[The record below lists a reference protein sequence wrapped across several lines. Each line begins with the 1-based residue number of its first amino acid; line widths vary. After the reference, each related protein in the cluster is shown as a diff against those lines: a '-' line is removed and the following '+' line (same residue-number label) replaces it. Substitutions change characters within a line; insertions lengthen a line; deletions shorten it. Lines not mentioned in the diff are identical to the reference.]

1 MMGASEM
8 RLIEYKV
15 IKINFELNEKFIF
28 KREKITI
35 EPFFNRDIS
44 KIDDIHYKIQL
55 GVKIS
60 SELNKSLV
68 PFNTE
73 IIISSIFELV
83 DWEDSTRN
91 VMAIDNATAI
101 MFPYLRN
108 LLSTITMNGNIP
120 PYILPIVNV
129 SKLFSK

>member
-1 MMGASEM
+1 M
-8 RLIEYKV
+8 
-15 IKINFELNEKFIF
+15 
-28 KREKITI
+28 
-35 EPFFNRDIS
+35 
-44 KIDDIHYKIQL
+44 

-108 LLSTITMNGNIP
+108 LLSTITLNGNIP

>member
-1 MMGASEM
+1 MK
-8 RLIEYKV
+8 LIEYKV
-15 IKINFELNEKFIF
+15 IKIDFELNEKFVF
-28 KREKITI
+28 KREKIFI

-44 KIDDIHYKIQL
+44 KIDDTHYKIQL

-60 SELNKSLV
+60 SELSKNLI

-73 IIISSIFELV
+73 IVLSAIFELA
-83 DWEDSTRN
+83 DWENPTRN

-101 MFPYLRN
+101 LFPYLRN

-120 PYILPIVNV
+120 PYVLPIVNV